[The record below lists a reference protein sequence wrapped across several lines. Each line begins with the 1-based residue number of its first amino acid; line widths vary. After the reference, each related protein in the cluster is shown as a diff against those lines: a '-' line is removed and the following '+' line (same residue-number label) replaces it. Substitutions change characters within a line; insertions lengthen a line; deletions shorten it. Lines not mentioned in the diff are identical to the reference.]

1 MTHPLT
7 GVDLDVAR
15 LRQVMQDT
23 WNASDMDA
31 MFAVATPDVH
41 WVNVVGMHWQGHAS
55 VKQAHAIFFDI
66 MFCGVPLELEA
77 VEHVKRLPGG
87 TCVIVV
93 RWAMGAYATPA
104 KEQRPA
110 SQDRMTIIAVPGP
123 DGLLISHVANI
134 EIDQRA
140 AAHNPV

>member
-15 LRQVMQDT
+15 LLQVIQDT

-41 WVNVVGMHWQGHAS
+41 GVNVVGMHWQGHAA

-66 MFCGVPLELEA
+66 MFRGVPLELEA
-77 VEHVKRLPGG
+77 VEHV
-87 TCVIVV
+87 TFS
-93 RWAMGAYATPA
+93 GAYDAA
-104 KEQRPA
+104 SGQRVLYVTE
-110 SQDRMTIIAVPGP
+110 RCVFTLRP
-123 DGLLISHVANI
+123 DGIELLFAPSCPGV
-134 EIDQRA
+134 
-140 AAHNPV
+140 